1 MNQQLKN
8 TSASRVFDGQSKLL
22 VLFGRDLDYSQSP
35 MLHNTWLA
43 DSGLNAAYLP
53 LSFDSAEHFVAAA
66 EALSRSPNFLGA
78 NITQPFKSAL
88 LANPAF
94 APDERTLAIGAAN
107 TIFRSQDGGRIVW
120 RLTNTD
126 VEGVLA
132 TLALWPGFLA
142 EAPLDTIVIGA
153 GGAAASVAWA
163 IRSTRPDASITV
175 VCRDSKRAHSFLK
188 TPLAKV
194 NFLEASPDAFELG
207 DSACLRILQNSQ
219 LYDERSQR
227 LLVSCLPLGNRGEP
241 NPTAENLITKL
252 LAAAP
257 DQSFFFDLAYG
268 GSLAVRRAA
277 ELGVPHQDGKLM
289 LRTQAE
295 RSFSI
300 WRDSAAQAR

>member
-8 TSASRVFDGQSKLL
+8 TATSPVFNGQSKLL

-35 MLHNTWLA
+35 LLQNAWIA
-43 DSGLNAAYLP
+43 EAGLNAAYLP

-66 EALSRSPNFLGA
+66 QALSRSPNFLGA

-94 APDERTLAIGAAN
+94 SPDEHTLAIGAAN
-107 TIFRSQDGGRIVW
+107 TIFRSQDGDRISW

-126 VEGVLA
+126 TEGVHA
-132 TLALWPGFLA
+132 TLALWPGFVTD
-142 EAPLDTIVIGA
+142 APLEAIIIGA
-153 GGAAASVAWA
+153 GGAAASVAWV

-175 VCRDSKRAHSFLK
+175 VCRDSKRANSFLK
-188 TPLAKV
+188 SPGAKV
-194 NFLEASPDAFELG
+194 NFLEASADAFQLG
-207 DSACLRILQNSQ
+207 DSACLRILQNPQ

-227 LLVSCLPLGNRGEP
+227 LLVNCLPLGNRGEP
-241 NPTAENLITKL
+241 NPTAENLIAKL

-257 DQSFFFDLAYG
+257 DQSLFFDLAYG
-268 GSLAVRRAA
+268 GSPAVRRAA
-277 ELGVPHQDGKLM
+277 ELGIPHQDGTLM